1 MVGLEPAVGFEPAT
15 SWDFSQT
22 ALNQEDMLKHD
33 MSRFTI
39 SRRFSGAQILGSVEN
54 LASTVGSDWSCRF
67 FRFLMMQ
74 HISQSAE
81 KLTDV
86 LCTSWGLAHVDRNAK
101 VSVDRPV
108 DYFPFAG
115 REFKS

>member
-1 MVGLEPAVGFEPAT
+1 
-15 SWDFSQT
+15 
-22 ALNQEDMLKHD
+22 MLDHD
-33 MSRFTI
+33 MPRFTI

-67 FRFLMMQ
+67 FRFLMRQ
-74 HISQSAE
+74 HISQSAQI
-81 KLTDV
+81 LTDGIH
-86 LCTSWGLAHVDRNAK
+86 TSWGLAQVDRNAK
-101 VSVDRPV
+101 VSADRPV